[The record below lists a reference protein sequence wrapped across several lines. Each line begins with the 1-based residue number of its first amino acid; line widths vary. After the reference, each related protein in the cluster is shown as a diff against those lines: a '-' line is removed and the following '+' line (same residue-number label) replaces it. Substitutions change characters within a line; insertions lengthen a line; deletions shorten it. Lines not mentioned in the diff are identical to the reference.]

1 MRRLS
6 IDNKASEGIKSQQ
19 ARTTSRGLVSETEN
33 RVSSNRIKY
42 KLYHTNYSLDSI
54 DYNLYGIISTLT
66 AIIFLHYWV
75 ATKMALEILGYTT
88 CRVHYELIVYHS

>member
-33 RVSSNRIKY
+33 RVSSKIISH
-42 KLYHTNYSLDSI
+42 KLYCINYSL
-54 DYNLYGIISTLT
+54 
-66 AIIFLHYWV
+66 
-75 ATKMALEILGYTT
+75 
-88 CRVHYELIVYHS
+88 

>member
-33 RVSSNRIKY
+33 RVSSIIYIFITRVLVKGC
-42 KLYHTNYSLDSI
+42 KLRAKKNFSE
-54 DYNLYGIISTLT
+54 STE
-66 AIIFLHYWV
+66 IRNFV
-75 ATKMALEILGYTT
+75 FVTK
-88 CRVHYELIVYHS
+88 VV

>member
-33 RVSSNRIKY
+33 RVSSKNYITLIILY
-42 KLYHTNYSLDSI
+42 KL
-54 DYNLYGIISTLT
+54 
-66 AIIFLHYWV
+66 
-75 ATKMALEILGYTT
+75 
-88 CRVHYELIVYHS
+88 

>member
-33 RVSSNRIKY
+33 RVSS
-42 KLYHTNYSLDSI
+42 
-54 DYNLYGIISTLT
+54 IIS
-66 AIIFLHYWV
+66 IFITRVLV
-75 ATKMALEILGYTT
+75 KGCKLGAKKSFP
-88 CRVHYELIVYHS
+88 RHLKFGISFW